1 MTITI
6 TDIKDWLEGEM
17 FTYEDFVKA
26 KENGEQTIYDDGTDD
41 VCCGRYKCAE
51 QLLMFINRKEK
62 ETNGTSK

>member
-17 FTYEDFVKA
+17 FTYEDYVKA
-26 KENGEQTIYDDGTDD
+26 RENGEPTVYDDGTDD
-41 VCCGRYKCAE
+41 INCGRHKCAE

-62 ETNGTSK
+62 E

>member
-6 TDIKDWLEGEM
+6 TDIRDWLEDEISV
-17 FTYEDFVKA
+17 YEDFVKA
-26 KENGEQTIYDDGTDD
+26 RENDEPTVYDDGTDD

-62 ETNGTSK
+62 E